1 MATQDLTAA
10 TFEQTVADNDIVLI
24 DFWADWC
31 GPCHMFAPTYSKVSD
46 KHSDIVF
53 GKVDTEHEQEL
64 AGMFGIQSIP
74 TIAVLRDGVLLFKQ
88 AGVLPEDALE
98 DVIAQVREVDMA
110 EVHRQI
116 AEQQAS

>member
-10 TFEQTVADNDIVLI
+10 TFEQTVTDNDIVLI

-46 KHSDIVF
+46 KHPDLVF

-98 DVIAQVREVDMA
+98 DIIAQVREVDMS

>member
-1 MATQDLTAA
+1 MATQDLTAD
-10 TFEQTVADNDIVLI
+10 TFAQVVDDNDIVLI

-46 KHSDIVF
+46 QHPDLVF

-74 TIAVLRDGVLLFKQ
+74 TIAVLREGVLLFKQ
-88 AGVLPEDALE
+88 AGVLPESALE
-98 DVIAQVREVDMA
+98 DVITRVRELDMA
-110 EVHRQI
+110 EVHRQVS
-116 AEQQAS
+116 EQQAG